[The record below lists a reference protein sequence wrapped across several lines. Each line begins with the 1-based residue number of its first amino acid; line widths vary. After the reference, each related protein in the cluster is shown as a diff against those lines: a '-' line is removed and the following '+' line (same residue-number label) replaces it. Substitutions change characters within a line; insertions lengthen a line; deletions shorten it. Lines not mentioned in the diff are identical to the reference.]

1 MSDGEGSPP
10 SPRLDKVIH
19 ERARLIIL
27 AYLSSSGSPSV
38 SFPELREKLELTAGN
53 LSIQLRTLEAAG
65 YVKIAK
71 SFVENRPNTSVRL
84 TARGA
89 RALEQYLNEME
100 HLMGR
105 LKPRRGTGAK
115 DRKGS

>member
-1 MSDGEGSPP
+1 MSDGEGSPS
-10 SPRLDKVIH
+10 SPRLDKVVH

-27 AYLSSSGSPSV
+27 AYLASSGSPSV

-71 SFVENRPNTSVRL
+71 SFVDNRPNTSVRL
-84 TARGA
+84 TAKGG
-89 RALEQYLNEME
+89 RALGEYLDEME
-100 HLMGR
+100 RLMRR
-105 LKPRRGTGAK
+105 LKPGRGGK
-115 DRKGS
+115 I

>member
-1 MSDGEGSPP
+1 MRTAMSEGEGSRR
-10 SPRLDKVIH
+10 SPRLDRIIH

-27 AYLSSSGSPSV
+27 AYLSSSGSLSV

-53 LSIQLRTLEAAG
+53 LSIQLKTLEGAG

-89 RALEQYLNEME
+89 KALRDYLNEME
-100 HLMGR
+100 TLMR
-105 LKPRRGTGAK
+105 KLKPRSGRK
-115 DRKGS
+115 D